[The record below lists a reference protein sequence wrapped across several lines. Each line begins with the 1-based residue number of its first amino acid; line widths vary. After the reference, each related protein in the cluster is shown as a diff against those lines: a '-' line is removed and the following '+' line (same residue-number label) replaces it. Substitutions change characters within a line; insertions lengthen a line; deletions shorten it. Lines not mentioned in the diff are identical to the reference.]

1 MELGSRLRKCR
12 MDMGISQEEMA
23 DKVYVSRQTIS
34 NWENDRSYPD
44 INSLLLLSDVFHIS
58 IDDMIRGDVEI
69 MKENIRTEDIGLL
82 KKYGR
87 IYEGISIAMV
97 AVAVP
102 LFLIIDRL
110 ALIPVGILF
119 ALALVYAFKID
130 KIKKENDV
138 YTYKEIVAF
147 TEGKTL
153 DEIEKQREI
162 GKRPYQKIF
171 MVIGSAAAAFV
182 LCMLIG
188 VMIDVI
194 AG

>member
-1 MELGSRLRKCR
+1 MELGSRLRKYR